1 MKRIAS
7 LISGIAILLVVLS
20 GCSSSSATVATDDDV
35 TTIRMAH
42 GISESSEGG
51 KAIAQLSDSVDE
63 KSNGTM
69 NLEIYGSGVLGS
81 ERDTVEMVQ
90 AGVLDMAKVGA
101 SSLDAFEPLYGVFS
115 LPYMFDSEED
125 LYAAMTSTDVIKQ
138 LNDATRDTG
147 FIMIGWYPSGFRNF
161 YTAKDTPITSPDDLK
176 GMKIRVMESATS
188 KKLVETLGGSP
199 VPMASSETYTAMQ
212 QGVIDGAENN
222 ELALTSNRHMD
233 VAKSYSYT
241 QHQMVPD
248 IYIISTKT
256 LDRLT
261 DDQLAILEDALW
273 ENNQMY
279 RELNQSLIQDAIT
292 ESKEAGVEFVDVDKA
307 PFEEKVKPMYDD
319 FTSQGPEYQEIFNT
333 VKGAAGTEADYDTP
347 EIK

>member
-1 MKRIAS
+1 MNK
-7 LISGIAILLVVLS
+7 LVKLVSCVFVLVLALS
-20 GCSSSSATVATDDDV
+20 GCSTNTNVDSSGDV
-35 TTIRMAH
+35 LTLKMAH
-42 GISESSEGG
+42 GISESSPGG
-51 KAIAQLSDSVDE
+51 EAIAEISDLVDE
-63 KSNGTM
+63 KSNGSM
-69 NLEIYGSGVLGS
+69 KLEIYGSGVLGS

-101 SSLDAFEPLYGVFS
+101 SSLDAFEGLYGAFS

-125 LYAAMTSTDVIKQ
+125 LYAAMTNTDLIDQ
-138 LNDATRDTG
+138 LNDKTRDTG

-161 YTAKDTPITSPDDLK
+161 YTAGDTPIKTPDDLS

-188 KKLVETLGGSP
+188 KKLVESLGGSP

-241 QHQMVPD
+241 QHQLVPD

-256 LDRLT
+256 LDKLT
-261 DDQLAILEDALW
+261 DEQLNILEDALW
-273 ENNQMY
+273 ENNLMY
-279 RELNQSLIQDAIT
+279 RDLNKELINDAIE
-292 ESKEAGVEFVDVDKA
+292 ESKEAGVEFLEVDKT
-307 PFEEKVKPMYDD
+307 PFEQKVEPMYDEFEANGD
-319 FTSQGPEYQEIFNT
+319 DYVSVFNT
-333 VKGAAGTEADYDTP
+333 IKDAAGMEANYDTP

>member
-1 MKRIAS
+1 MKRILGLTSCLA
-7 LISGIAILLVVLS
+7 LLLVVLS
-20 GCSSSSATVATDDDV
+20 GCSTASAVSPDDV

-51 KAIAQLSDSVDE
+51 QAIAQLSDSIDE

-69 NLEIYGSGVLGS
+69 KLEIYGSGVLGS
-81 ERDTVEMVQ
+81 ERDTIEMVQ

-138 LNDATRDTG
+138 LNDATRETG

-161 YTAKDTPITSPDDLK
+161 YTSKDTPIKTPEDLE

-188 KKLVETLGGSP
+188 KEMVQMFGGSP

-256 LDRLT
+256 LEKLT
-261 DDQLAILEDALW
+261 DEQLEILEEALW

-279 RELNQSLIQDAIT
+279 RELNQQLIQDAIT
-292 ESKEAGVEFVDVDKA
+292 QSKEAGVEFVDVDKA
-307 PFEEKVKPMYDD
+307 PFEEKVEPMYDE
-319 FTSQGPEYQEIFNT
+319 FTEKGPEYEQIFNT
-333 VKGAAGTEADYDTP
+333 VKGAAGTEANYDTP

>member
-1 MKRIAS
+1 MKKIVS
-7 LISGIAILLVVLS
+7 LISSIAILLVVLS
-20 GCSSSSATVATDDDV
+20 GCSSSTTATDDEV

-51 KAIAQLSDSVDE
+51 KAIAQLSDSVAE

-161 YTAKDTPITSPDDLK
+161 YTSKDTPITSPDDLK

-256 LDRLT
+256 LERLT

-279 RELNQSLIQDAIT
+279 RELNQSLIQDAI
-292 ESKEAGVEFVDVDKA
+292 EQSKEAGVEFIDVDKA
-307 PFEEKVKPMYDD
+307 PFEEKVEPMYNE
-319 FTSQGPEYQEIFNT
+319 FTSQGSEYQNIFNT
-333 VKGAAGTEADYDTP
+333 IKDAAGTEANYDTP

>member
-1 MKRIAS
+1 MKR
-7 LISGIAILLVVLS
+7 LITLCISVAVLLSVLS
-20 GCSSSSATVATDDDV
+20 GCSTNTVTGTDTV

-51 KAIAQLSDSVDE
+51 QAIAQISDLVDE

-101 SSLDAFEPLYGVFS
+101 SSLDAFEPLYGAFS
-115 LPYMFDSEED
+115 LPYMFDTEED
-125 LYAAMTSTDVIKQ
+125 LYAAMTSTDVIDQ
-138 LNDATRDTG
+138 LNDKTRDTG

-161 YTAKDTPITSPDDLK
+161 YTAKDTPIESPDDLK

-256 LDRLT
+256 LDNLT
-261 DDQLAILEDALW
+261 DDQLNILEESLW

-279 RELNQSLIQDAIT
+279 RELNQELIQDAI
-292 ESKEAGVEFVDVDKA
+292 EQSKEAGVEFVDVDKQ
-307 PFEEKVKPMYDD
+307 PFEEKVEPMYNE
-319 FTSQGPEYQEIFNT
+319 FTSNGDDYAHLFETI
-333 VKGAAGTEADYDTP
+333 KGAAGTEANYDTP